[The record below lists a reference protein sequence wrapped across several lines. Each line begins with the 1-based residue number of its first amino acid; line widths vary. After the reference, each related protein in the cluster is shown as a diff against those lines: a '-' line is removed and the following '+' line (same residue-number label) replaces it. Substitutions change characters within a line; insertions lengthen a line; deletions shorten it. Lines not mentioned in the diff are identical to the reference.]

1 MTRIEK
7 IKAQLEVLYE
17 LSPRFGGK
25 TFDNVVVN
33 LEKTL
38 KELENEQK

>member
-1 MTRIEK
+1 MTRQEK
-7 IKAQLEVLYE
+7 LQAQLNVLYE

-25 TFDNVVVN
+25 TFDNVIMN

-38 KELENEQK
+38 KEISK

>member
-1 MTRIEK
+1 MTQAEK
-7 IKAQLEVLYE
+7 IQAQLEVLYE

-25 TFDNVVVN
+25 TFDNVIMN

-38 KELENEQK
+38 KEISK

>member
-1 MTRIEK
+1 MTRQEK
-7 IKAQLEVLYE
+7 LQAQLDVLYE

-25 TFDNVVVN
+25 TFDNVIMN

-38 KELENEQK
+38 KEISK

>member
-1 MTRIEK
+1 MTREEK
-7 IKAQLEVLYE
+7 LQAQLDVLYE

-25 TFDNVVVN
+25 TFDNVIMN

-38 KELENEQK
+38 KEISK

>member
-1 MTRIEK
+1 MTQQEK
-7 IKAQLEVLYE
+7 LRAQLEVLYE

-25 TFDNVVVN
+25 TFDNVIMN

-38 KELENEQK
+38 KEISK

>member
-1 MTRIEK
+1 MTQQEK
-7 IKAQLEVLYE
+7 LQAQLEVLYE

-25 TFDNVVVN
+25 TFDNVIMN

-38 KELENEQK
+38 KEISK